1 MLKIDTASHH
11 VSVNH
16 LQKLSEIAQQT
27 EGHPFVAAHC
37 SPDGY
42 IWVWFLVNPK
52 GNCFEVLNLYSPREF
67 YGRLAV
73 HHDTKQRIF
82 EDDDNYVL
90 VSDDPVRDMSSK
102 CILSQSCKFGFGKY
116 KWEKIEDILEKKPAY
131 VVWCLRNYKWFAVG
145 QTLIETWLSNHPDS
159 DTITPEVVQNNK
171 EKVEKI
177 LFNSFG
183 PEDKYKYE

>member
-1 MLKIDTASHH
+1 MLKIDIGSLD
-11 VSVNH
+11 VSVNL

-27 EGHPFVAAHC
+27 EGHPFVAASC
-37 SPDGY
+37 SPEGH
-42 IWVWFLVNPK
+42 IRVWFLVTPK
-52 GNCFEVLNLYSPREF
+52 DSYFEVLNLYEPPSVN
-67 YGRLAV
+67 GNLQVRLDAV
-73 HHDTKQRIF
+73 TRRF
-82 EDDDNYVL
+82 EDQDNYVL
-90 VSDDPVRDMSSK
+90 VSDDPVRDMSHK
-102 CILSQSCKFGFGKY
+102 CILSSSRKFGFGKY

-159 DTITPEVVQNNK
+159 NTITPEVVQINK
-171 EKVEKI
+171 EMVSKI